1 MSDSRPVRTSTS
13 RRALIKLF
21 SVVLLICISV
31 SLAGCSL
38 HSLVG
43 DGRGDWTLELFGGY
57 GIVKVNAY
65 CINLVRQLEDGAGS
79 TYIIPNFY
87 VLGFQTSEP
96 YILLK
101 GIRCENTFATD
112 VERSST
118 DYSYYLFNTANG
130 MLAGPYASFD
140 ELAHSCTDYAL
151 LVQDTWL
158 SPESLVNAAKSNRG
172 EHGDTY
178 YYYCKPETA
187 VAASAA

>member
-1 MSDSRPVRTSTS
+1 MLASRPVRILAN
-13 RRALIKLF
+13 RRALIKLL
-21 SVVLLICISV
+21 SVALLLCICV
-31 SLAGCSL
+31 SLAGCSPYW
-38 HSLVG
+38 LVFA
-43 DGRGDWTLELFGGY
+43 GRGDWTLELFGGY
-57 GIVKVNAY
+57 AIVKVNSY
-65 CINLVRQLEDGAGS
+65 CINLVRLLDDGAGG

-118 DYSYYLFNTANG
+118 DYSFYLFNTADG

-158 SPESLVNAAKSNRG
+158 SPQSLINGIKSNRD
-172 EHGDTY
+172 EHGNT

-187 VAASAA
+187 VAETAA

>member
-1 MSDSRPVRTSTS
+1 MSDSRPVRASTS

-21 SVVLLICISV
+21 SVVLLICICV
-31 SLAGCSL
+31 SLAGCSPY
-38 HSLVG
+38 SLVG

-57 GIVKVNAY
+57 AIVKVNSY
-65 CINLVRQLEDGAGS
+65 CINLVRLLDDGAGS
-79 TYIIPNFY
+79 TYIIPNFF
-87 VLGFQTSEP
+87 VQGFQTSEP

-101 GIRCENTFATD
+101 GIRCEEEFAT
-112 VERSST
+112 EEELKST
-118 DYSYYLFNTANG
+118 DYSFYLFNTADG

-140 ELAHSCTDYAL
+140 ELAHSCADYAL

-158 SPESLVNAAKSNRG
+158 SPQSLINGIEPKRG
-172 EHGDTY
+172 EHGNT